1 MRVFEHGPYIEVYD
15 AFAMTNPFSPRWVV
29 DEPHAKNGCK
39 RLCELWSMDF
49 VKVWSELVDVRVKLG
64 QGSTAREA
72 EANTH
77 LLDFL
82 NRSIM
87 ENGVFFKHQNAMEFT
102 RNCFAQAISSHYA
115 ETLFSIMA
123 YTMGDRRAKSSLE
136 TWASVLHLRSTKFI
150 TANPAADGK
159 IGEYIVAFDGAG
171 GGKGG
176 RKSRF

>member
-1 MRVFEHGPYIEVYD
+1 M
-15 AFAMTNPFSPRWVV
+15 NPLTTIHKDVCS
-29 DEPHAKNGCK
+29 HS
-39 RLCELWSMDF
+39 RL

-87 ENGVFFKHQNAMEFT
+87 ENGVFWFKHQNAMEFT

-159 IGEYIVAFDGAG
+159 IGEYILAFDGAG